1 VLVNGIKLIDI
12 INIVKE
18 ASKEVLS
25 VYNSKD
31 YGILTKE
38 DKTPL
43 TIADRKSH
51 NIIFNHLRRMVS
63 HIPVLSE
70 EGKNIPY
77 EKRVNWHLFWLIDPL
92 DGTKEF
98 IRKNGEFTIN
108 VALIEKNSPLLGVV
122 AVPVRDEIYFGIAG
136 NGAYKVKDVSKININ
151 HEEVLYK
158 VAKRLPQSCFRE
170 KIIVVGSR
178 SHSDEKTEGYI
189 QKLKSL
195 SEIEVIPVGSS
206 YKLCYLAE
214 GLADV
219 YPRFGTTMEWDI
231 AAGHIIL
238 KEAGGRI
245 YNAITLSELVYNKP
259 CLENPPFIAESHYFR
274 EKYGNEAKS

>member
-1 VLVNGIKLIDI
+1 MLVNGIKLFEI
-12 INIVKE
+12 INIIKE
-18 ASKEVLS
+18 ASSKVLS
-25 VYNSKD
+25 VYNSQD

-51 NIIFNHLRRMVS
+51 NLIFNHLRKIAPQ
-63 HIPVLSE
+63 IPILSE
-70 EGKNIPY
+70 EGRNIPY
-77 EKRVNWHLFWLIDPL
+77 EERVKWHLFWLIDPL

-98 IRKNGEFTIN
+98 IKKNGEFTIN
-108 VALIEKNSPLLGVV
+108 IALIEETSPVLGVV

-136 NGAYKVKDVSKININ
+136 KGAYKVKDISKVNIEN
-151 HEEVLYK
+151 EEVLFM
-158 VAKRLPQSCFRE
+158 VAKKLPLSCFRE
-170 KIIVVGSR
+170 KIVVVGSR
-178 SHSDEKTEGYI
+178 SHKDEKTDSYI
-189 QKLKSL
+189 QTLKNL
-195 SEIEVIPVGSS
+195 NDIEVIHVGSS

-238 KEAGGRI
+238 KEAGGII
-245 YNAITLSELVYNKP
+245 YDAITMRELVYNKP
-259 CLENPPFIAESHYFR
+259 CLENPPFIAESLTFI
-274 EKYGNEAKS
+274 EKYGNATKS